1 MKMFSVV
8 INILIIL
15 LLLTYTAFAGD
26 PKARSKFGSTPHSE
40 TGKCS
45 ICHVLSAESLRSSLV
60 MGTASS
66 SKKQLKYNL
75 NEVCQRCHGSNFG
88 HATGKK
94 TLLNIANLPLGV
106 DDTITCATTCHN
118 MHVRSDDFKQQSYHL
133 RLSFD
138 SLCVSCHDK

>member
-1 MKMFSVV
+1 LKLLSIIV
-8 INILIIL
+8 NIIIL
-15 LLLTYTAFAGD
+15 SFLLTDTAFAGD
-26 PKARSKFGSTPHSE
+26 TKARAKFGPTPHSE

-45 ICHVLSAESLRSSLV
+45 VCHVLSAESLRSPLV
-60 MGTASS
+60 MGSASS
-66 SKKQLKYNL
+66 SKRQLKYNL
-75 NEVCQRCHGSNFG
+75 NEVCRRCHGSNFG

-94 TLLNIANLPLGV
+94 TEQNTANLPLGA

-133 RLSFD
+133 RLPFD